1 MADKSQK
8 EKGDVFLDP
17 KKEWKAESNCWMK
30 KDLSS
35 GLEVKK
41 KQAAG
46 QEKHGVE
53 KEFQC
58 EAKES
63 KGTHRRD
70 LSGVESKQGHGDEL
84 RKPSGSLQEKSNV
97 ESHHVQ
103 KTSEPLRE
111 KEPKPLPGITQG
123 QNPTIKPQT
132 GGHLNKEHS
141 KSREARE
148 AKAGGDP
155 STQSDQHSE
164 PRDVPAP
171 QGPSAQCAPAAALRP
186 LGEGPE
192 AGSSHGDRGQGTA
205 VSPKPPLLFDLT
217 LDSQNENR
225 LSFPGQSVQRNTSAT
240 SGVSKKVEP
249 SDPAAQRV
257 YLTTQLK
264 QKKVTADLPCA
275 LFLFLFKKIF
285 LSLLF

>member
-1 MADKSQK
+1 MADKNQK
-8 EKGDVFLDP
+8 EKEDVFLDQ

-84 RKPSGSLQEKSNV
+84 RKPSRALQEKSNV

-111 KEPKPLPGITQG
+111 KEPKPLPGITHG

-132 GGHLNKEHS
+132 GDRLNKEHS
-141 KSREARE
+141 KSREPRE

-155 STQSDQHSE
+155 STQPDHSE

-171 QGPSAQCAPAAALRP
+171 QGPSTQCAPAAAARP

-275 LFLFLFKKIF
+275 LFLFLSKKIF